1 MRWRLSAGVRLSGV
15 LTELEVEVVALG
27 DGVAAVKR
35 EYDAQAAQLEAL
47 RKRLRDCDGEIG
59 ALVQEKAALAQQAA
73 DAGLNRK
80 KTEHK

>member
-1 MRWRLSAGVRLSGV
+1 MLV
-15 LTELEVEVVALG
+15 LTAPNTLLVTELEVEVVALG

-47 RKRLRDCDGEIG
+47 KERLRDCDGEIG
-59 ALVQEKAALAQQAA
+59 TLVQEKAALAQQAA
-73 DAGLNRK
+73 DAALNTK

>member
-1 MRWRLSAGVRLSGV
+1 MA
-15 LTELEVEVVALG
+15 TLG
-27 DGVAAVKR
+27 DGMAAVKR

-47 RKRLRDCDGEIG
+47 KERLRDCDGEIG
-59 ALVQEKAALAQQAA
+59 TLVQEKAALAQQIA